1 MAEMTRV
8 LRRLGWRILAVL
20 AAVKSGVCA
29 ALPVAA
35 FALAALAVQTVAFAP
50 EAFANACSDKGW
62 NFVGGFAVIVS
73 AMLLT

>member
-50 EAFANACSDKGW
+50 EAFANGESQCTAKGW
-62 NFVGGFAVIVS
+62 RVGGGFVDQ
-73 AMLLT
+73 